1 MRTAAVVLLLFV
13 TKLMLAQQNIVAT
26 DHFAIIGKVKKELL
40 VTLTDLR
47 SYRQTELK
55 NVNTS
60 CSPKKEEKTE
70 LAKGVLIKDILDSV
84 AFAYNSPK
92 ELNEFYFVFVAS
104 DGYRLVY
111 SFNEIYNTE
120 TGKNLFIAVSMDG
133 KDISE
138 MGNRILVLTL
148 SDIKSGKR
156 NMKGLKEI
164 IVCKAE

>member
-1 MRTAAVVLLLFV
+1 MRTIVIVALLLAS
-13 TKLMLAQQNIVAT
+13 KLIVAQQNLIAT
-26 DHFAIIGKVKKELL
+26 DKFNITGKVKKEMQI
-40 VTLTDLR
+40 TLDNLKH
-47 SYRQTELK
+47 YRTTNLN

-70 LAKGVLIKDILDSV
+70 VVKGVLIKDILDSV

-120 TGKNLFIAVSMDG
+120 TGKNLFIALNMDG
-133 KDISE
+133 KDITE
-138 MGNRILVLTL
+138 MDNRILVLTL

-156 NMKGLKEI
+156 NMKGLSEI
-164 IVCKAE
+164 IVRKAE